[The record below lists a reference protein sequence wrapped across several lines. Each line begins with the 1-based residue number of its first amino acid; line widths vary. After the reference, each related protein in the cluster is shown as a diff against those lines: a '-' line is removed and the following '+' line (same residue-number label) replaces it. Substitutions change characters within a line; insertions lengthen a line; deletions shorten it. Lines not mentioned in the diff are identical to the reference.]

1 MSRIFKS
8 NYVKIGIPKHIK
20 SNAPVMKK
28 IEMPKTKVGSQIV
41 DLEEEATNI
50 IEDAK
55 KMYLR
60 IIEEANLEAGKILQ
74 TANQERE
81 EIHLNSAEQGNVEG
95 YNLGLTQG
103 LNQAEEIIQQAAELK
118 LHLDERSN
126 RIYKEAEIEI
136 MEMVMEISRKV
147 IGEELKQNPD
157 ILISLIKKALDK
169 CAYKE
174 KLSIRVSEQDYNYV
188 VNNKDRIVM
197 LSEGIND
204 LEILCDKALKKGSCI
219 VETQSGEVNSGI
231 TVQLNEIEKA
241 FEYLMRNE
249 WYHG

>member
-1 MSRIFKS
+1 
-8 NYVKIGIPKHIK
+8 VKIGTPKHIK
-20 SNAPVMKK
+20 SNTPVIRK
-28 IEMPKTKVGSQIV
+28 IEAPKPLDVSQIE

-60 IIEEANLEAGKILQ
+60 IIEEANIEAQKILE

-81 EIHLNSAEQGNVEG
+81 EIHLNSAEQGNAEG
-95 YNLGLTQG
+95 YASGLAQG
-103 LNQAEEIIQQAAELK
+103 LNQAEGIIQQAAELK
-118 LHLDERSN
+118 LQLDERSK

-136 MEMVMEISRKV
+136 MEMVLDIARKV
-147 IGEELKQNPD
+147 IGEELTQNAD
-157 ILISLIKKALDK
+157 VLVSLIKKALDK
-169 CAYKE
+169 CAFKE
-174 KLSIRVSEQDYNYV
+174 KLSIRVSELDYDYV
-188 VNNKDRIVM
+188 IDNKDRIVI
-197 LSEGIND
+197 LTEGIND

-219 VETQSGEVNSGI
+219 VETQAGEINSGI

-249 WYHG
+249 

>member
-1 MSRIFKS
+1 M
-8 NYVKIGIPKHIK
+8 KIGTPKHIK
-20 SNAPVMKK
+20 SNTPVIRK
-28 IEMPKTKVGSQIV
+28 IEAPKPLDVSQIE

-60 IIEEANLEAGKILQ
+60 IIEEANIEAQKILE

-81 EIHLNSAEQGNVEG
+81 EIHLNSAEQGNAEG
-95 YNLGLTQG
+95 YASGLAQG
-103 LNQAEEIIQQAAELK
+103 LNQAEGIIQQAAELK
-118 LHLDERSN
+118 LQLDERSK

-136 MEMVMEISRKV
+136 MEMVLDIARKV
-147 IGEELKQNPD
+147 IGEELTQNAD
-157 ILISLIKKALDK
+157 VLVSLIKKALDK
-169 CAYKE
+169 CAFKE
-174 KLSIRVSEQDYNYV
+174 KLSIRVSELDYDYV
-188 VNNKDRIVM
+188 IDNKDRIVI
-197 LSEGIND
+197 LTEGIND

-219 VETQSGEVNSGI
+219 VETQAGEINSGI

-249 WYHG
+249 